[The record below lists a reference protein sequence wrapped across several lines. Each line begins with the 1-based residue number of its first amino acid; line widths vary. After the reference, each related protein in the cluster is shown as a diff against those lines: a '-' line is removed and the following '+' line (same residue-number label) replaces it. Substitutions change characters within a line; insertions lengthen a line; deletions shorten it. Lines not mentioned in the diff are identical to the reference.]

1 MLRKLISNKRM
12 IAILVMF
19 ATLTL
24 AFTVYASTGF
34 KQVKVLVDNQPVIYA
49 YTSQN
54 TVNDLLVEFGIGL
67 NEGDV
72 INSEK
77 DDSLTDNH
85 VIDIK
90 TSKRIVVSDANEKYE
105 IYSTLTTVGELMDE
119 GIITLDVEHDYMNVT
134 AQDELFD
141 GMELIIT
148 RVTYKTVT
156 EEAEIPYDTEKVYTT
171 NIEKDSELVVKTGI
185 NGKST
190 NTVLVTYENG
200 IEKKREITDT
210 EVTVK
215 PVTEVIEVGID
226 PFERPKNYKKVISA
240 SATAYCA
247 CARCCGVSTGIT
259 ASGMRAE
266 YGCVAVDPRVIP
278 LGTKLYIECADGSF
292 IYGHSIAADT
302 GGAIKGN
309 KIDLFFPSHYD
320 ALQFGRRAVNVYVLD

>member
-1 MLRKLISNKRM
+1 MVRKLFSNKRM
-12 IAILVMF
+12 FAMLVML

-34 KQVKVLVDNQPVIYA
+34 KQVKLLVGSQPVIYA

-54 TVNDLLVEFGIGL
+54 TVDDLLVEFEM
-67 NEGDV
+67 NQTEDV
-72 INSEK
+72 QTSSMNQY
-77 DDSLTDNH
+77 SLPENH
-85 VIDIK
+85 VNDIK
-90 TSKRIVVSDANEKYE
+90 TSKKITVKDANEQYE
-105 IYSTLTTVGELMDE
+105 IYSTQSTVGDLMDQ
-119 GIITLDVEHDYMNVT
+119 GIITLDVKYDYMNVT

-141 GMELIIT
+141 GMTINIT
-148 RVTYKTVT
+148 RVTFETVT
-156 EEAEIPYDTEKVYTT
+156 EEVEVPFETKRVYTT
-171 NIEKDSELVVKTGI
+171 NIEKDNELVVNTGI
-185 NGKST
+185 NGKSK

-200 IEKKREITDT
+200 TEKKREITDT
-210 EVTVK
+210 VVIEK

-226 PFERPKNYKKVISA
+226 PFERPKNYKKVIAA

-247 CARCCGVSTGIT
+247 CARCCGVCTGIT

-309 KIDLFFPSHYD
+309 KVDLFFPSHYE
-320 ALQFGRRAVNVYVLD
+320 ALQFGRRPVNVYVLD

>member
-1 MLRKLISNKRM
+1 ML
-12 IAILVMF
+12 

-54 TVNDLLVEFGIGL
+54 TVKDLLVDFGIDL

-72 INSEK
+72 MSADKE
-77 DDSLTDNH
+77 DSLTDNH

-90 TSKRIVVSDANEKYE
+90 TSKRIIVSDAKEDYE

-141 GMELIIT
+141 GMKIDIT
-148 RVTYKTVT
+148 RVTYKTF
-156 EEAEIPYDTEKVYTT
+156 EEEVEVPFETKRVYTT
-171 NIEKDSELVVKTGI
+171 NIEKDAELVVNTGI
-185 NGKST
+185 NGKNT

-200 IEKKREITDT
+200 IEKTR
-210 EVTVK
+210 EVTNTIVNLS

-226 PFERPKNYKKVISA
+226 PFERPNNYKKVISA

-278 LGTKLYIECADGSF
+278 LGTRLYIECADGSF

-309 KIDLFFPSHYD
+309 KVDLFFPSHYD
-320 ALQFGRRAVNVYVLD
+320 ALQFGRRPVNVYVLD